1 MRRENLYWIY
11 SVRNSFLW
19 QEEPSPVCRLYC
31 SVHPACILHVSWTL
45 PLGDA
50 GWVPAPGRAW
60 DVFMSLFC
68 SRPPSPSLP
77 SLVFC
82 LWDLFLSVSVS
93 GILTFASWQYADGT
107 SCACIHS
114 SVTLVFDLHRS
125 VTQPGL
131 SFPLLC
137 YSLSSV
143 THSCLLSIPFS
154 GQLVNGINQSHYGW
168 GWGFLVSVIWF
179 YWNSCFWGKK

>member
-1 MRRENLYWIY
+1 MRGENLYWIY
-11 SVRNSFLW
+11 FVRNSFLW
-19 QEEPSPVCRLYC
+19 QEKPSPVCRLSC
-31 SVHPACILHVSWTL
+31 SVYPACILHVSWTL
-45 PLGDA
+45 PWGMLGECL
-50 GWVPAPGRAW
+50 PL
-60 DVFMSLFC
+60 DVRGMFLCLCFAVVLL
-68 SRPPSPSLP
+68 LP
-77 SLVFC
+77 RC
-82 LWDLFLSVSVS
+82 LLSCFVYETFFSVSVS
-93 GILTFASWQYADGT
+93 SILTFASWQYVDGT

-131 SFPLLC
+131 SFPLVC
-137 YSLSSV
+137 YSLPSV